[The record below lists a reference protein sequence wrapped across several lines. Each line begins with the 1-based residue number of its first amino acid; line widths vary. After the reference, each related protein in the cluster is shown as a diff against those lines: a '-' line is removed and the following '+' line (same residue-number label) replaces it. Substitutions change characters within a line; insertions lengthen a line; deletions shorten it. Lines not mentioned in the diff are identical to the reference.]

1 MSKQLKPLYEQS
13 SQYRDWR
20 FSEKQLQEIR
30 QQSNQASIERVK
42 TNLEEA
48 KQLGDNPQ
56 TNSEQTNYLN
66 VNDELAL
73 VGFYETKV
81 RDFCKAFQFPNKVKA
96 TAITYMKRFFL
107 YNTVMDYHPKTIML
121 TSLFLAT
128 KVENSFIAID
138 DFAQRIPKTTAQ
150 SILDLEFIISQS
162 LKFEF
167 TIHHPYRPLHGLY
180 LDMQSHIQDLA
191 ILTSTYE
198 KAVDWVDKSLYTDL
212 IFLYQPSQI
221 AMAAMNLAGKQFR
234 CDIEGYLNEKFRD
247 EPNSLTKL
255 QNILGEIEKILQEY
269 KPVQIAVVRE
279 IDRRLIFCRNP
290 EKNPDSLLFKRKKAL
305 EEEEEIL
312 RKQKKLKLAE
322 EKEREIASVLN

>member
-1 MSKQLKPLYEQS
+1 MAKDLRPLYEQS
-13 SQYRDWR
+13 SQYRSWR

-30 QQSNQASIERVK
+30 QISNQASIERVK

-48 KQLGDNPQ
+48 KQLGDSQQSNG
-56 TNSEQTNYLN
+56 QTNYLN
-66 VNDELAL
+66 VQDEMAL

-128 KVENSFIAID
+128 KVENSFISID

-221 AMAAMNLAGKQFR
+221 AMGAMNLAGKQFR
-234 CDIEGYLNEKFRD
+234 CDVEGYLKQKFEHD
-247 EPNSLTKL
+247 PDSFAKL
-255 QNILGEIEKILQEY
+255 QKILGEIEQTLQDY

-290 EKNPDSLLFKRKKAL
+290 EKNPESLLFKRKKAQ
-305 EEEEEIL
+305 EEEEENQRKL
-312 RKQKKLKLAE
+312 KKQKLVE
-322 EKEREIASVLN
+322 EKEKEIASVLD